1 MTPDGRPPA
10 PPATPAE
17 TPRLLVASAN
27 LGKRREIHAILDEIL
42 EERIELVGLDRLGAD
57 PAFSEEGDSFDA
69 NARAKAL
76 HYHKVHRLPAIAD
89 DSGLVVDALD
99 GEPGV
104 RSSRYLGEET
114 AYAAKMADIV
124 RRLEEAGVP
133 EAERSARFT
142 CALAVAAAGRV
153 IACIVKNV
161 FGRIAPEPRGSGGFG
176 YDPIFYCT
184 ELSATFGEASQ
195 QEKDRVSHRAQALR
209 ALAVLLRNHAALRR
223 ELGFKAGGS
232 SS

>member
-1 MTPDGRPPA
+1 MMRDGNRPASPD
-10 PPATPAE
+10 E

-27 LGKRREIHAILDEIL
+27 SGKLREIRTLIGEVL
-42 EERIELVGLDRLGAD
+42 EDPIELVGLDRLGVD
-57 PAFSEEGDSFDA
+57 PGFSEDGESFAA

-76 HYHKVHRLPAIAD
+76 HYHLVHRQPAIAD
-89 DSGLVVDALD
+89 DSGLVVDALG

-104 RSSRYLGEET
+104 HSSRYLGEGT
-114 AYAAKMADIV
+114 AYAAKMADII
-124 RRLEEAGVP
+124 RRLDEAGVP
-133 EAERSARFT
+133 EDERGARFT

-161 FGRIAPEPRGSGGFG
+161 FGRIAHEPRGSGGFG

-184 ELSATFGEASQ
+184 DLGATFGEASQ

-209 ALAVLLRNHAALRR
+209 ALAVLLHNHAALRL
-223 ELGFKAGGS
+223 ELGLKPR
-232 SS
+232 